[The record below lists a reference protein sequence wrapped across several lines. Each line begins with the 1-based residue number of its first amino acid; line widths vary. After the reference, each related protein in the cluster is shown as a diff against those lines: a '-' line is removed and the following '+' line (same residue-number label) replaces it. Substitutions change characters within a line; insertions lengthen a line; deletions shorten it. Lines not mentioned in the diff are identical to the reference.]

1 MKHWEVKMAVKIQE
15 HNSLVSKKFT
25 NISFYRYVICT
36 INTEFPFNSRY
47 EHLCVNLAVALCHV
61 EEKKKKKK
69 TLRKL

>member
-36 INTEFPFNSRY
+36 INTEFLFNSRY
-47 EHLCVNLAVALCHV
+47 DTCMSIWPWLCHV
-61 EEKKKKKK
+61 EENYCMKKS
-69 TLRKL
+69 LRKF